1 MAKKKKSNS
10 FSDLGGMVFSTD
22 PDYKPEAENDEVEES
37 IDPSKQT
44 LYVSYDKK
52 QRKGKVVTL
61 VEGFEGPEI
70 ELIELGKTLKRRCGA
85 GGSVK
90 DGEIIVQGNF
100 VPKIIEILTNEGFIV
115 KKKGG

>member
-1 MAKKKKSNS
+1 MGKKKKLSS
-10 FSDLGGMVFSTD
+10 FGDLGGMVFSTN
-22 PDYKPEAENDEVEES
+22 PDYTPEEEPELEDTV
-37 IDPSKQT
+37 DPSKQT

-61 VEGFEGPEI
+61 VEGFEGPEPD
-70 ELIELGKTLKRRCGA
+70 LVELGKYLKQRCGA

-100 VPKIIEILTNEGFIV
+100 VPKIIELLVAKGYNV